1 MRSFLLDS
9 FTIFAYDKKSSKRF
23 SFTKNSGVLTHLF
36 TLRNASLFNGKI
48 NVVRIRL
55 DYLSCATN
63 TANLTQF
70 FILTGATLTGGTFTP
85 VSAGQSVVEASTDAT
100 FTGGTV
106 SLYQGVSE
114 GSSAGLVISSLDIF
128 LAPGE
133 ILVVRAQSQGTGD
146 VTASLSWV
154 ECKRVI

>member
-1 MRSFLLDS
+1 MQHLL
-9 FTIFAYDKKSSKRF
+9 
-23 SFTKNSGVLTHLF
+23 
-36 TLRNASLFNGKI
+36 
-48 NVVRIRL
+48 
-55 DYLSCATN
+55 
-63 TANLTQF
+63 
-70 FILTGATLTGGTFTP
+70 
-85 VSAGQSVVEASTDAT
+85 EE
-100 FTGGTV
+100 V

-154 ECKRVI
+154 EYY

>member
-36 TLRNASLFNGKI
+36 TLRNASPFNGKI
-48 NVVRIRL
+48 NVVRIPL

-63 TANLTQF
+63 TANFTQF
-70 FILTGATLTGGTFTP
+70 FILTGATLTGGTFNP
-85 VSAGQSVVEASTDAT
+85 VSAGHAT

-154 ECKRVI
+154 EYY

>member
-9 FTIFAYDKKSSKRF
+9 FTIFACDKKSSKRF

-36 TLRNASLFNGKI
+36 TLRNASPFNGKI
-48 NVVRIRL
+48 NVVRIPL

-70 FILTGATLTGGTFTP
+70 FIFIFFSLTGGTFNA

-154 ECKRVI
+154 EYY

>member
-1 MRSFLLDS
+1 MCNK
-9 FTIFAYDKKSSKRF
+9 YGK
-23 SFTKNSGVLTHLF
+23 
-36 TLRNASLFNGKI
+36 FN
-48 NVVRIRL
+48 
-55 DYLSCATN
+55 
-63 TANLTQF
+63 
-70 FILTGATLTGGTFTP
+70 P
-85 VSAGQSVVEASTDAT
+85 VSAGQSVVEASTDAA

-154 ECKRVI
+154 EYY

>member
-36 TLRNASLFNGKI
+36 TLRNASPFNGKI
-48 NVVRIRL
+48 NVVRIPL
-55 DYLSCATN
+55 D
-63 TANLTQF
+63 NLTQF
-70 FILTGATLTGGTFTP
+70 FILTGATLTGGTFNP

-114 GSSAGLVISSLDIF
+114 GSSAGLVILSLDIF

-154 ECKRVI
+154 EYY